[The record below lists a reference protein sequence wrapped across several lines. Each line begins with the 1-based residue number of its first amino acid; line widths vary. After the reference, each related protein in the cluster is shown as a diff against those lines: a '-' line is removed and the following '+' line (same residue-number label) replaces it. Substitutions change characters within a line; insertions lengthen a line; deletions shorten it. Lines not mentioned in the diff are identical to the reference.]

1 MRIRKALSICA
12 LFVLPI
18 FILMGCTAHRTYPRE
33 KASLWICEEPHFV
46 INYAGYVSETY
57 LEWEGEKYVVALGL
71 HASSFDVFLRSDDNI
86 LHEENILL
94 RGRWEYKGRN
104 MIVKISEDNIFGGA
118 YKELVFVPQK

>member
-1 MRIRKALSICA
+1 M
-12 LFVLPI
+12 
-18 FILMGCTAHRTYPRE
+18 
-33 KASLWICEEPHFV
+33 
-46 INYAGYVSETY
+46 
-57 LEWEGEKYVVALGL
+57 EWEGKKYVVALGL